1 MEWKTTTHLD
11 QIELAPH
18 SDLLQAPGHE
28 GPGLSEVFFSV
39 FREEHR
45 EGRLVRQAAWVLI
58 LPALGYRPV
67 VDALMI
73 PGLVLPVPLVLRH
86 HHVIFGAVRHPC
98 LRPIP
103 HSTLPLPDLGR
114 LAHQAGIQQ
123 LDDHDT
129 YASQRATEPRAV
141 GEPRDRE
148 RRRGGERGI
157 ARGRSVVGGPRR
169 SPRPLPTHPPS
180 RTPTHAGPWL
190 RHRVRLPSRRRR
202 SRSGC

>member
-1 MEWKTTTHLD
+1 MEWNTTTHLD

-18 SDLLQAPGHE
+18 SDLLQAPGHQ

-39 FREEHR
+39 LREEHCK
-45 EGRLVRQAAWVLI
+45 GRLVRQAARVLI

-86 HHVIFGAVRHPC
+86 SHVIFGAVCHPC
-98 LRPIP
+98 ARSHTALSLSLI
-103 HSTLPLPDLGR
+103 SDGF
-114 LAHQAGIQQ
+114 AHQAGIIQQ
-123 LDDHDT
+123 LDDQDT
-129 YASQRATEPRAV
+129 HASASALQSPGRV

-148 RRRGGERGI
+148 RGRGGERGI

-169 SPRPLPTHPPS
+169 SPRP
-180 RTPTHAGPWL
+180 
-190 RHRVRLPSRRRR
+190 
-202 SRSGC
+202 